1 MKNMLDVAVI
11 GCGPAGISAGI
22 NAKIRNKKVKV
33 FGNNISTSYLFKA
46 ERVDNYLGFHKVTGE
61 KMLDKFMKHAKK
73 IKLEIEEGKV
83 FEIYNMNS
91 HYTINFNN
99 EFIDTK
105 TIIITTG
112 LTKSK
117 VFKGEEQYLGRG
129 VSYCATCDGNLYRGK
144 TVLVIGESTDSDEEA
159 HFLSELAKKVYY
171 INNKEH
177 NLKEDNIEYIDAK
190 VEEICGEDIVK
201 SLKHSSG
208 EIKLDGVFILRQTTP
223 VSKLIGGLEIESN
236 MIKVNKN
243 METNMPGIFA
253 AGDCTGKPFQVA
265 KAVGEGLVAALSAAS
280 YVDKM
285 EL

>member
-1 MKNMLDVAVI
+1 MLDVAVI

>member
-1 MKNMLDVAVI
+1 MIDVAVI

-22 NAKIRNKKVKV
+22 NAKIRNKNVKV
-33 FGNNISTSYLFKA
+33 FGNNINTSYLFKA

-73 IKLEIEEGKV
+73 VKLEIEEGKV
-83 FEIYNMNS
+83 LEIYDMNG

-99 EFIDTK
+99 EFVDTK

-117 VFKGEEQYLGRG
+117 VFKGEENYLGRG
-129 VSYCATCDGNLYRGK
+129 VSYCATCDGNLYKGK
-144 TVLVIGESTDSDEEA
+144 TVLVIGESNDSDEEA

-201 SLKHSSG
+201 SLKHSGG
-208 EIKLDGVFILRQTTP
+208 EITLDGVFILRQTTP
-223 VSKLIGGLEIESN
+223 VSKLISGLEVESN
-236 MIKVNKN
+236 VIKVTKN

-280 YVDKM
+280 YIDKM
-285 EL
+285 EK